1 MIYIFHGDNQFD
13 SRSAFNDLIEKYI
26 DADLLKVDGKNINP
40 EIINNFLQ
48 SNSLL
53 NDKKVLILSN
63 LFSAPKTTL
72 DKLPKILNQ
81 LDNHDIIVWQDK
93 KLNPTQLKTF
103 PQAKVQVFQ
112 LDSKLFTCLNAIKPQ
127 NLKTFIPLYEE
138 MLKQGIYDLFLYLL
152 KGNLRK
158 QLTSYTRFDKAIL
171 KRAYLQLI
179 ELDYQN
185 KSGQLAIPK
194 ELALER
200 IIINLIK

>member
-13 SRSAFNDLIEKYI
+13 SRTGFNKTLENYTNC
-26 DADLLKVDGKNINP
+26 DLLKVDGKNIDIEN
-40 EIINNFLQ
+40 INNFLQ
-48 SNSLL
+48 SSSLF
-53 NDKKVLILSN
+53 NDKKVLAISN
-63 LFSAPKTTL
+63 LFSAPKASL

-81 LDNHDIIVWQDK
+81 LDNHDIIIWQDK

-103 PQAKVQVFQ
+103 PQAKVEIFQ
-112 LDSKLFTCLNAIKPQ
+112 LDNKLFACLNSIKPQ
-127 NLKTFIPLYEE
+127 NLKNFIPLYED

-158 QLTSYTRFDKAIL
+158 QLTSYTRFDKNIL

-185 KSGQLAIPK
+185 KSGQLSIPK
-194 ELALER
+194 DLALQR